1 MFSYRRLY
9 PKFPTLR
16 GKTVGIPPLPAR
28 ADDAPLDL
36 SSNILKEIVF
46 FLATNGIMPSE
57 EMSEE
62 GTPHEGRKV
71 SNYPIVYIP
80 VT

>member
-1 MFSYRRLY
+1 
-9 PKFPTLR
+9 
-16 GKTVGIPPLPAR
+16 
-28 ADDAPLDL
+28 
-36 SSNILKEIVF
+36 
-46 FLATNGIMPSE
+46 MPSE